1 MQFARLLSLCALVS
15 LAGLPSCGS
24 SEYGDLPADPIIP
37 PPAGK
42 GDRISDIANPASQKK
57 AGHKTPV
64 SVTGAVVIAL
74 DQYDETHNGRSATA
88 IYVADL
94 GSKLPYSGISLFN
107 PSFIP
112 GNLRVGPG
120 DTLDLR
126 GEYQENQDV
135 PVKFAPKAFLV
146 QLSSPIGTFR
156 FDAKVTEPVDLDD
169 SPECPGCKGVEELA
183 DYAKG
188 RKWLNML
195 VRVKNVTLERDTD
208 GTSASGRISSNL
220 CITRPGEPPCDTL
233 PPAPAS
239 KCEDPFPKP
248 PTLVNEL
255 MDLAPLGLK
264 KGMVVKEL
272 VGVVTFFCNLHIAP
286 RFAAD
291 VVK

>member
-1 MQFARLLSLCALVS
+1 VQVARLFLLCGILSLGA
-15 LAGLPSCGS
+15 LPSCGA

-42 GDRISDIANPASQKK
+42 GDRIHEIANPRSTKK
-57 AGHKTPV
+57 AAHKTPV
-64 SVTGAVVIAL
+64 NVSGAVVIAL

-94 GSKLPYSGISLFN
+94 GSKQPYSGISLFN

-126 GEYQENQDV
+126 GEYQENQDI
-135 PVKFAPKAFLV
+135 PVKFAPKSFLV
-146 QLSSPIGTFR
+146 QLASPIGTFR
-156 FDAKVTEPVDLDD
+156 FDAKVTDPVDIDPNPD
-169 SPECPGCKGVEELA
+169 CPDCKGIDELA
-183 DYAKG
+183 DYTLG

-195 VRVKNVTLERDTD
+195 VRVKNVTVERDTN
-208 GTSASGRISSNL
+208 GTSASGRISSGL
-220 CITRPGEPPCDTL
+220 CVTKAGQDPCENAPPE
-233 PPAPAS
+233 PAS
-239 KCEDPFPKP
+239 KCEDPFPKK

-255 MDLAPLGLK
+255 MDLAPLDLK
-264 KGMVVKEL
+264 KGDVIKEL

-286 RFAAD
+286 RSAAD